1 MINNDTTSLK
11 SIHPPMLKEKQIG
24 FNFYIAH
31 FCDNCVCSTILVEPH
46 CTAYITKS
54 GDIRIEVIVLY
65 LLIFCTL
72 NTIFSWMKL
81 PLKIIF
87 FTYSVFMLFKL
98 IGSCFLDRK
107 KQR

>member
-1 MINNDTTSLK
+1 MIQVSLK

-24 FNFYIAH
+24 FNFYIVH

-65 LLIFCTL
+65 LSIFL
-72 NTIFSWMKL
+72 YFEYNFPMDEFAL
-81 PLKIIF
+81 ENN
-87 FTYSVFMLFKL
+87 
-98 IGSCFLDRK
+98 FLL
-107 KQR
+107 

>member
-1 MINNDTTSLK
+1 MIQVSLK
-11 SIHPPMLKEKQIG
+11 SIHLPMLKEKQIG

-31 FCDNCVCSTILVEPH
+31 FYDNCVCSTILVEPH

-72 NTIFSWMKL
+72 NTIFSRMKL

>member
-1 MINNDTTSLK
+1 
-11 SIHPPMLKEKQIG
+11 MLKEKQIG

-31 FCDNCVCSTILVEPH
+31 FYDNCVCSTILVEPH

-65 LLIFCTL
+65 QYIICTL

-87 FTYSVFMLFKL
+87 FTYSVFILFKL

>member
-1 MINNDTTSLK
+1 MIQVSLK
-11 SIHPPMLKEKQIG
+11 YIHPPMLKEKKLG
-24 FNFYIAH
+24 FNLYIAH

-65 LLIFCTL
+65 LLIFFTL
-72 NTIFSWMKL
+72 NTISSWMKL

>member
-1 MINNDTTSLK
+1 MMQVFPK
-11 SIHPPMLKEKQIG
+11 YIHLPMLKEKKLG

-31 FCDNCVCSTILVEPH
+31 FCDNCVCSTILVEPQ

-65 LLIFCTL
+65 LLTFCTW
-72 NTIFSWMKL
+72 NTIFSWMEL

>member
-1 MINNDTTSLK
+1 MIQVSLK
-11 SIHPPMLKEKQIG
+11 YIHPPMLKEKKLG
-24 FNFYIAH
+24 FNLYIAH

-54 GDIRIEVIVLY
+54 GDIRIEVVVLY
-65 LLIFCTL
+65 LLIFFTL

>member
-1 MINNDTTSLK
+1 MIQVSLK

-24 FNFYIAH
+24 FNFYIVH

-46 CTAYITKS
+46 CTAYITNS

-65 LLIFCTL
+65 LSIFCTL
-72 NTIFSWMKL
+72 STTFPWMNL

-87 FTYSVFMLFKL
+87 FYNLFSFYAIEINWFMF
-98 IGSCFLDRK
+98 SR
-107 KQR
+107 